1 MASSSSQVG
10 LGIIGC
16 GQISAHHIRETRAD
30 KRLRWVA
37 ACDINAEALK
47 ARAEEFG
54 IPGRY
59 TKIDDLLADPAV
71 DAVVIATPPPLHAGP
86 TVAALKA
93 GKHVLVEKPVAI
105 DAAEVRQMIAAR
117 RAGLVAACC
126 SSRFRSTATARRVTQ
141 MVAAKELGAVCRLVC
156 TALGPPPQKLDGP
169 GPLYLYRPNWGRLG
183 VLGDWGC
190 YDLDFLLGVC
200 GWALKPEAVLADVR
214 KLPKVYAEKHP
225 PRNDVEVQ
233 FSAKFRLDGVF
244 ADRQAGMAGIKAC
257 RLCRPIGK
265 NISGVTFDFRRAN
278 YFAGEARNEW
288 LIECE
293 NGTIDVSMLPKKP
306 QIIVRRYTAS
316 GVESTVALE
325 GPDTWSTILGGPVLD
340 FVGAILEG
348 RPALTGLEESLIVQ
362 RMTDA
367 VYVSAESGKAVAV

>member
-37 ACDINAEALK
+37 ACDIAPEALK
-47 ARAEEFG
+47 ARAEEFC

-59 TKIDDLLADPAV
+59 TKIADLLADPAV

-86 TVAALKA
+86 AVAALKA
-93 GKHVLVEKPVAI
+93 GKHVLVEKPIAI

-156 TALGPPPQKLDGP
+156 TALGPPPQKLDGT

-183 VLGDWGC
+183 FLGDWGC

-200 GWALKPEAVLADVR
+200 GWALRPEIVLADVR
-214 KLPKVYAEKHP
+214 KLPKVYAERHP
-225 PRNDVEVQ
+225 PRNDVEIQ
-233 FSAKFRLDGVF
+233 FSAKFRFD
-244 ADRQAGMAGIKAC
+244 
-257 RLCRPIGK
+257 
-265 NISGVTFDFRRAN
+265 SGVTFDFRRAT

-293 NGTIDVSMLPKKP
+293 NGTIDVSMLPKRP
-306 QIIVRRYTAS
+306 QIIVRRYAAS
-316 GVESTVALE
+316 GVESTVVLE
-325 GPDTWSTILGGPVLD
+325 GPETWSTILAGPVLD

-348 RPALTGLEESLIVQ
+348 RPPLTGLEESLVVQ

-367 VYVSAESGKAVAV
+367 VYASAEAGRAVSV